1 MNYQKFKR
9 RGMMPLLTERIRE
22 VSRVRVCGL
31 IVKEGGRDRESEL
44 ARALKEGSNRYLDLE

>member
-1 MNYQKFKR
+1 
-9 RGMMPLLTERIRE
+9 MPLLTERIRE